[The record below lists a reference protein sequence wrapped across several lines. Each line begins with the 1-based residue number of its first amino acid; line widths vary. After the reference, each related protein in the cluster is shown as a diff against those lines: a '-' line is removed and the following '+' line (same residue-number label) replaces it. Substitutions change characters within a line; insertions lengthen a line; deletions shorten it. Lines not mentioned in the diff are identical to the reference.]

1 MALKFDWT
9 EKMKKREYLKKMDEK
24 RNSSHNK
31 IKFDQNL

>member
-9 EKMKKREYLKKMDEK
+9 KKNEKKKYSKKMDEK

-31 IKFDQNL
+31 IWFDQNL